1 MGVLVRKRHDG
12 WYVVVN
18 HRGTRHSTKVGPDK
32 ESAEKIAKKVRVQ
45 LAEGTLQLGRPTGP
59 TFKEYAES
67 WLRQHRQVNGI
78 KESTA
83 ENYDKSIRLYLV
95 PAFGEK
101 RLTEIGR
108 ADVKAF
114 VARLRENGSVG
125 RPGTG
130 LEQGSVRLMLAPLRL
145 ILGEAVDA
153 GLLQSNQAAKIGKFN
168 KRRTEREAEGAD
180 PFTAEEL
187 AKLVAAAREHVKP
200 LWPLVVVWVQAG
212 MRAGEVFGLQ
222 WRDLDLEAGTAI
234 VRRTLSNGRV
244 GSPKTGK
251 ARLVTIT
258 HPTLARPEA
267 VLEEL
272 QALRS
277 VREAE
282 AAVHGKA
289 FDLGAFVFL
298 RPNGRPW
305 DSISEPWGRCL
316 NLAGVRYRN
325 PEQLRH
331 TFASTLLSRGESL
344 LYVAEQGGWTDAT
357 TVLKHYARWIPR
369 QAPRLQPAATPAQP
383 EPVTAGS

>member
-18 HRGTRHSTKVGPDK
+18 HRGTRQSTKVGPDK

-45 LAEGTLQLGRPTGP
+45 LAEGTLQLGRPSGP
-59 TFKEYAES
+59 LFKEYAEG
-67 WLRQHRQVNGI
+67 WLKQHVQVNGI

-108 ADVKAF
+108 GDVKAF

-180 PFTAEEL
+180 PFTREEL
-187 AKLVAAAREHVKP
+187 AAIAKTGREQVKII
-200 LWPLVVVWVQAG
+200 WPLVGAWEHTG
-212 MRAGEVFGLQ
+212 MRAGEVFGLR
-222 WRDLDLEAGTAI
+222 WRDLDLEAETVI
-234 VRRTLSNGRV
+234 VRRTLSNGRL
-244 GSPKTGK
+244 GSPKTG
-251 ARLVTIT
+251 RSRSVNIG
-258 HPTLARPEA
+258 HPLLRDSERI
-267 VLEEL
+267 LETFR
-272 QALRS
+272 ALRS
-277 VREAE
+277 LQEAE
-282 AAVHGKA
+282 AAVTGRA
-289 FDLGAFVFL
+289 FDPEGYIFT
-298 RPNGRPW
+298 RPDGRPW
-305 DSISEPWGRCL
+305 DSISEPWRRCL
-316 NLAGVRYRN
+316 RLAGIRYRN

-331 TFASTLLSRGESL
+331 TWASTLLSRGESL
-344 LYVAEQGGWTDAT
+344 LYVQEQGGWTNAT
-357 TVLKHYARWIPR
+357 TLLKHYSRWLPR
-369 QAPRLQPAATPAQP
+369 QAPRLQPAATHAQP
-383 EPVTAGS
+383 EQVNTGG